1 MIAKCPQLWHH
12 TVPMQRTSIVAL
24 LSVLLLSACGSS
36 QANIGGNPLVQIQHD
51 EELADSLANII
62 IQKDPLA
69 DDASTRAIL
78 ENGIAKAKES
88 LAATQALKR
97 GSISGPFIAV
107 YESVEGWALFQN
119 GTLYLSS
126 DFHSRPGLDLHLYLT
141 TVVDPRDAVFPDI
154 TAVDLGRIEYPY
166 GAMALKGPTG
176 DAAKNI
182 RSLVLWDAKLKR
194 LHGFVQLSARD

>member
-1 MIAKCPQLWHH
+1 
-12 TVPMQRTSIVAL
+12 MQRTSIIAL
-24 LSVLLLSACGSS
+24 LSVLLLSACGN
-36 QANIGGNPLVQIQHD
+36 QGDIAGNPLVRTQHD

-69 DDASTRAIL
+69 DDPSTRAIL
-78 ENGIAKAKES
+78 ENGIAEAKKS
-88 LAATQALKR
+88 LAATQTLKR
-97 GSISGPFIAV
+97 GSISGPFIPL
-107 YESVEGWALFQN
+107 YESVQGWALFQN

-126 DFHSRPGLDLHLYLT
+126 DFQSRPGLDLHLYLT
-141 TVVDPRDAVFPDI
+141 TLVDPRDAAFPDI

-166 GAMALKGPTG
+166 GAMTLKGPTG
-176 DAAKNI
+176 DAAKNL